1 MGSEDVNPGA
11 CECAWQLS
19 TINCTLWFWAR
30 NFWSNCFIQS
40 VKISESIQLFL
51 CALYIHGK
59 DVTFLKH
66 LGFLAFPMASS
77 GHGKDVTFLKHL
89 GFLAFPMASSGNF
102 TPAVFAALSPVCLT
116 LLCLSPMYFSR
127 FSSRVLFG
135 SAWKRLNS
143 SALKIS
149 CNLYL
154 DSIVSRCVFFECAII
169 SGVHNFTSPDTV
181 LNVTLFC
188 AFHL

>member
-51 CALYIHGK
+51 CALYI
-59 DVTFLKH
+59 
-66 LGFLAFPMASS
+66 
-77 GHGKDVTFLKHL
+77 HGKDVTFLKHL